1 MKGIKSQSIIAL
13 STIALSSIWIYLGI
27 FKYGL
32 WDQRNKP
39 MPGLFPTGIAV
50 VLLVS
55 GAIAFIQSL
64 KEKRAAYRRTA
75 FEVIASLL
83 LLLAASY
90 TFGMLPSLLV
100 YFILWQLAIE
110 KTPFRQ
116 LIVST
121 LVVSAIVLG
130 VFVFWLKI
138 PFDNGVFFDFILS

>member
-1 MKGIKSQSIIAL
+1 
-13 STIALSSIWIYLGI
+13 
-27 FKYGL
+27 
-32 WDQRNKP
+32 